1 MKAGV
6 LGQWARLTAW
16 TRTARAHPLMN
27 PAALLE
33 ASRERRGEEPVERH
47 QPHLIAA
54 LDWLGRAQDAS
65 ADGGIAWG
73 YSLTWDAHF
82 RRRGWQAPYPETTG
96 YLIPTLYAAA
106 HYLRCAEWAVRAER
120 AARWTVRVQLPSGA
134 VQGGTVGEPVTPAVF
149 NTGQVMLGWL
159 AAWEETG
166 DSVFA
171 SAVRSAGRFLVTAQ
185 DRDGHWYK
193 ANSRYARADA
203 TLYNARAAWALGE
216 AGRRLNEPS
225 FCAAAARQLH
235 AVVRL
240 QRANG
245 WFPNCCLGDP
255 ERPLLHTL
263 AYTVRGLLEGGRVLE
278 DEALIARATLAAQ
291 SLADRVLDNGWLSGR
306 FDEEWRP
313 AVPWSCL
320 TGMAQMANNW
330 LRLVAIT
337 GDRGWVEPVRRVL
350 RFLKATQ
357 NRASM
362 NTGLRG
368 GIKGSAPV
376 SGAYG
381 RYAVLSWATKFFAD
395 ALMRDERSALAAD
408 LNTPSCFSLA

>member
-1 MKAGV
+1 MKAGL
-6 LGQWARLTAW
+6 LGPWARITAW
-16 TRTARAHPLMN
+16 TRTARAHPLLN
-27 PAALLE
+27 PSALFE
-33 ASRERRGEEPVERH
+33 ASRERNAEGLVEGHRS
-47 QPHLIAA
+47 HLIAA

-65 ADGGIAWG
+65 TEGGVAWG
-73 YSLTWDAHF
+73 YSLTWDPHF
-82 RRRGWQAPYPETTG
+82 CRRGWQAPYPETTG
-96 YLIPTLYAAA
+96 YIIPTLYAAA
-106 HYLRCAEWAVRAER
+106 DHLHRAEWAVRAER
-120 AARWTVRVQLPSGA
+120 AARWAVRVQLPSGA
-134 VQGGTVGEPVTPAVF
+134 VQGGTIGEPATPAVF

-166 DSVFA
+166 DAVFA
-171 SAVRSAGRFLVTAQ
+171 EAVRRAGRFLVAAQ
-185 DRDGHWYK
+185 GEDGHWHRG
-193 ANSRYARADA
+193 NSHYARADA

-225 FCAAAARQLH
+225 FSGAAVKQLH
-235 AVVRL
+235 AVVRI
-240 QRANG
+240 QHANG

-278 DEALIARATLAAQ
+278 DDALIGRAALAAKP
-291 SLADRVLDNGWLSGR
+291 LADRVVENGWLSGR

-313 AVPWSCL
+313 VVSWSCL

-337 GDRGWVEPVRRVL
+337 GDRSWAEPVPRVL

-357 NRASM
+357 NRASA
-362 NTGLRG
+362 NPGLRG

-376 SGAYG
+376 SGDYG

-395 ALMRDERSALAAD
+395 ALMRDERASVAAD
-408 LNTPSCFSLA
+408 LHAPDCLVLA